1 MRKISIQGK
10 DYVPVHERLTEFWK
24 NNPSWS
30 IRTEIIDSP
39 QGKVRFRACVFDENG
54 LLRATGHGEEK
65 ENSTF
70 INKSSY
76 VENCETSAIGRA
88 LGLLGIGIDTSL
100 ASYEEVA
107 NAMAQK
113 DGQKEQPKQNFQD
126 DREWITEAQFNRT
139 IERFNAG
146 EKDIIEK
153 VLKTFKM
160 KRELREQL
168 LKIKGENHNG

>member
-1 MRKISIQGK
+1 MKKIAIQGR

-24 NNPSWS
+24 SNPSWS
-30 IRTEIIDSP
+30 IRTELLDSP
-39 QGKVRFRACVFDENG
+39 QGKVRFRACIFDENG

-70 INKSSY
+70 INKTSY
-76 VENCETSAIGRA
+76 LENCETSAIGRA

-113 DGQKEQPKQNFQD
+113 EEHTEKPLFNNDD
-126 DREWITEAQFNRT
+126 DREWLTQAQYEKT
-139 IERFNAG
+139 IERYNAG
-146 EKDIIEK
+146 EKDVIDK
-153 VLKTFKM
+153 VLKAFKM

-168 LKIKGENHNG
+168 FKLKGGKNG

>member
-1 MRKISIQGK
+1 MRKINIQGK

-30 IRTEIIDSP
+30 IRTEIIEAP

-100 ASYEEVA
+100 ASFEEVA
-107 NAMAQK
+107 NAMQPE
-113 DGQKEQPKQNFQD
+113 DPKEKPIQTFDD
-126 DREWITEAQFNRT
+126 DREWLTQAQFEKT
-139 IERFNAG
+139 IERFRAG
-146 EKDIIEK
+146 EKDIIDK
-153 VLKTFKM
+153 VIKTFKM
-160 KRELREQL
+160 KRVLREEL
-168 LKIKGENHNG
+168 LKLKGGQNG

>member
-1 MRKISIQGK
+1 MRKINIQGK

-30 IRTEIIDSP
+30 IRTEIIDAP
-39 QGKVRFRACVFDENG
+39 QGKVRFRASIFDENG

-70 INKSSY
+70 INKTSY

-100 ASYEEVA
+100 ASYEEIA

-113 DGQKEQPKQNFQD
+113 DNHKEHTRETSFEDK
-126 DREWITEAQFNRT
+126 EWITEAQFNRT
-139 IERFNAG
+139 IERYHAG
-146 EKDIIEK
+146 EKDIIDK
-153 VLKTFKM
+153 VLRTFRM
-160 KRELREQL
+160 RRDLREQL
-168 LKIKGENHNG
+168 LKIKGGNGNG

>member
-88 LGLLGIGIDTSL
+88 LGLMGIGIDTSL

-107 NAMAQK
+107 NAMAQHEEPP
-113 DGQKEQPKQNFQD
+113 EQPKQSFDD
-126 DREWITEAQFNRT
+126 DREWLTQAQFEKT
-139 IERFNAG
+139 IERFRAG
-146 EKDIIEK
+146 EKDIIDK
-153 VLKTFKM
+153 VIKTFKM
-160 KRELREQL
+160 KRVLREEL
-168 LKIKGENHNG
+168 LKLKGGQNG

>member
-10 DYVPVHERLTEFWK
+10 DYVPVHERLMEFWK

-39 QGKVRFRACVFDENG
+39 QGKVRFRASVFDENG

-88 LGLLGIGIDTSL
+88 LGLLGIGIDAGL
-100 ASYEEVA
+100 ASYEEIS
-107 NAMAQK
+107 NAKIQQE
-113 DGQKEQPKQNFQD
+113 GQSEQPKESFDD
-126 DREWITEAQFNRT
+126 DREWLTQAQFEKT
-139 IERFNAG
+139 IERFRAG
-146 EKDIIEK
+146 EKDIIDK
-153 VLKTFKM
+153 VIRTFKM
-160 KRELREQL
+160 KRVLREEL
-168 LKIKGENHNG
+168 LKLKGGQNG